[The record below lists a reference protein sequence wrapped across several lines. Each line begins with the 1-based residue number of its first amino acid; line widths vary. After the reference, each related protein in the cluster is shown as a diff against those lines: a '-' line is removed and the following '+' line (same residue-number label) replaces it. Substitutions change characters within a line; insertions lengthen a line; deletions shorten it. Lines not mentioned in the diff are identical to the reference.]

1 MAYSGTYKGV
11 LPCASCPGIDTTL
24 IINDDGSYELTTL
37 FLEEKDAKPE
47 TVRGKYSLNEDK
59 TLLRLDEAGN
69 GYVYFI
75 GDGLLEM
82 RDDDGTT
89 GERNADEQANYRLKK
104 Q

>member
-1 MAYSGTYKGV
+1 M
-11 LPCASCPGIDTTL
+11 
-24 IINDDGSYELTTL
+24 
-37 FLEEKDAKPE
+37 
-47 TVRGKYSLNEDK
+47 RGKYSLSEDK

-82 RDDDGTT
+82 RDADGTT
-89 GERNADEQANYRLKK
+89 GGRTEEEQAPYCLKK